1 MLLEVKNLHTEFR
14 TRSAVVRAVD
24 DVNFTVAEGETVALV
39 GESGS
44 GKSVTALSIMGLIKG
59 GSARITAGTV
69 LLQGEDLL
77 QMSPKRVRRL
87 RGPDIAMIFQDP
99 MTALNPGLTIGR
111 QLTESYRVHTGA
123 SRERAKQ
130 RAIELL
136 GMVGISEP
144 ENRLKA
150 YPHQLSGGMRQR
162 VMIAIALSCDPKLIV
177 ADEITTALD
186 VTIQAQILEL
196 LKKLARET
204 RTAVI
209 LITHDLGIVAGM
221 ADRVNVMYGG
231 QVLESAPTDDLFEQP
246 KMPYTWGL
254 LSSIPRLDQPKPD
267 KLVTIKGSPPD
278 MSIPTP
284 GCRYAARCPFAREV
298 CTQRPPEL
306 LADEGTTA
314 DHRFRCW
321 GMADVPDGGWLR
333 GLDWRVAQAQAQPL
347 DRKGL
352 ADDEPAGAVEPEPIG
367 TGDGD
372 TELRVQEEKRDD

>member
-1 MLLEVKNLHTEFR
+1 MLLEVKHLHTEFR
-14 TRSAVVRAVD
+14 TRSSVVRAVD
-24 DVNFTVAEGETVALV
+24 DVNFSVAEGETVALV

-59 GSARITAGTV
+59 PTARVTEGSV
-69 LLQGEDLL
+69 LLDGDDLL

-87 RGPDIAMIFQDP
+87 RGPSIAMVFQDP
-99 MTALNPGLTIGR
+99 MSALNPGLTIGR
-111 QLTESYRVHTGA
+111 QLTESFRVHTGA
-123 SRERAKQ
+123 SREKANA

-144 ENRLKA
+144 ESRLKS

-196 LKKLARET
+196 LKKLSRET
-204 RTAVI
+204 RTALI

-231 QVLESAPTDDLFEQP
+231 QVVESASTDDLFTRP
-246 KMPYTWGL
+246 RMPYTWGL

-278 MSIPTP
+278 MSQPP
-284 GCRYAARCPFAREV
+284 VGCRYAPRCPFVRDI
-298 CTQRPPEL
+298 CTQRAPDLTIARSDSDAP
-306 LADEGTTA
+306 DSV
-314 DHRFRCW
+314 HRARCW
-321 GMADVPDGGWLR
+321 GTSDHPDGGWLR
-333 GLDWRVAQAQAQPL
+333 GVDWRVAQAQAQPL
-347 DRKGL
+347 DRVGL
-352 ADDEPAGAVEPEPIG
+352 ADDAPAGASHEAGAGQIEVSQIE
-367 TGDGD
+367 
-372 TELRVQEEKRDD
+372 VSDD